1 MPQDLKQPTQ
11 HPTAKYSIP
20 GKVFIV
26 GEYAVLS
33 GLPAVV
39 AAVGPT
45 SSLTACESVMQPD
58 TTYFAQASPVGRL
71 LKAQASENQFH
82 YEDPWKG
89 AGGFGASTAQFAL
102 VLKHLIPQSD
112 WKMAW
117 TLYRKLMSENSSGK
131 ILPSGADLVAQ
142 WQGGIQVF
150 NPVSETTR
158 DVYKNLDWSRL
169 LVFSATQIKDRK
181 VATHT
186 HLDALAIKNFSELKN
201 PLMAAISAID
211 QGDVAKL
218 GSCLTEYAEALST
231 MSLESPDARADRLA
245 LQALPGVLGVKGAGA
260 LQSDAM
266 IALCEKAANRAMII
280 SSAESRGLK
289 LVCNGLPNEKGIQNE

>member
-1 MPQDLKQPTQ
+1 MSQDLKQPTQ
-11 HPTAKYSIP
+11 NAKHSIP

-45 SSLTACESVMQPD
+45 SSLAACESEMQSAVTD
-58 TTYFAQASPVGRL
+58 FAQASPVGRL
-71 LKAQASENQFH
+71 LKSQAKENQFH

-89 AGGFGASTAQFAL
+89 SGGFGASTAQFAL

-117 TLYRKLMSENSSGK
+117 TLYRKLMSENSNGK
-131 ILPSGADLVAQ
+131 ITPSGADLVAQ
-142 WQGGIQVF
+142 WQGGVQVF
-150 NPVSETTR
+150 NPATETTR
-158 DVYKNLDWSRL
+158 DVYKSLDWSRL

-186 HLDALAIKNFSELKN
+186 HLDALAIKDFSELKN

-218 GSCLTEYAEALST
+218 GSCLTDYAEALSS
-231 MSLESPDARADRLA
+231 MNLESPDARADRLA
-245 LQALPGVLGVKGAGA
+245 LRALSGVLGVKGTGA

-266 IALCEKAANRAMII
+266 IVLSGPSANRSQII
-280 SSAESRGLK
+280 SAAESRGLK
-289 LVCNGLPNEKGIQNE
+289 LVCNGLPYEKGIQDE